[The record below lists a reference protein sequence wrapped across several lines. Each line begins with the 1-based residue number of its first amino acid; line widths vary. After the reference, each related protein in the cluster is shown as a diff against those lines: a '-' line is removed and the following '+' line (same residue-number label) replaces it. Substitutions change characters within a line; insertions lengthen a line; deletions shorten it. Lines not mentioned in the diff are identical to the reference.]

1 MLRLLLSA
9 LTIACLFTACQPSDS
24 STTEKV
30 ETGLAPAAAPAPS
43 PKELDPAALSILN
56 RALKAHGSQ
65 RLSKVNFGFTFRGS
79 QFEFITE
86 NEKEIYKSS
95 YEKEGKAYNDR
106 IEGGIFHRLIDNASQ
121 TLNEKEAY
129 SGFETLNSVIYFATL
144 PHKLRDPAVNLYAA
158 GTATIKGK
166 AYDMLRVN
174 FDEEGGGVDHDDNFL
189 YWINQE
195 TNRIDYLAYDYK
207 TNKGGV
213 RFRSA
218 FNPRVVAGVLFQ
230 DYVNYKAP
238 LGTPL
243 ADLPGLFEKGEL
255 EELSIIA
262 TEGVMQLD

>member
-1 MLRLLLSA
+1 M
-9 LTIACLFTACQPSDS
+9 ACLFTACQSADNS
-24 STTEKV
+24 ATEKV
-30 ETGLAPAAAPAPS
+30 ETGLAPAHSAGSVTTAAPAPS
-43 PKELDPAALSILN
+43 PKVLDPAALSILD
-56 RALKAHGSQ
+56 RAHEAHGGQ
-65 RLSKVNFGFTFRGS
+65 RYHQANYGFTFRDK
-79 QFEFITE
+79 QFEFITKNG
-86 NEKEIYKSS
+86 NETYSS
-95 YEKEGKAYNDR
+95 FYDKEGKTYFDR
-106 IEGGIFHRLIDNASQ
+106 IEGGAFYRLIDDVPQ
-121 TLNEKEAY
+121 TLSEKETN
-129 SGFETLNSVIYFATL
+129 SGFEALNSVIYFATL
-144 PHKLRDPAVNLYAA
+144 PHKLRDPAVNLFTA

-166 AYDMLRVN
+166 TYDVLRVN

-195 TNRIDYLAYDYK
+195 TDRIDYLAYDYK

-218 FNPRVVAGVLFQ
+218 FNPRVVAGILFQ

-238 LGTPL
+238 LGTLL